1 MTAMAKVVSFLKHMA
16 FLYRGAVPS
25 SSSTREGQPPQH
37 LSGAFSILLLPLSTV
52 HSPLQPKAS
61 LSFSFQPKI

>member
-1 MTAMAKVVSFLKHMA
+1 MAKVVSFLKHMA

-37 LSGAFSILLLPLSTV
+37 LSGAFSILLLLLPLSTV